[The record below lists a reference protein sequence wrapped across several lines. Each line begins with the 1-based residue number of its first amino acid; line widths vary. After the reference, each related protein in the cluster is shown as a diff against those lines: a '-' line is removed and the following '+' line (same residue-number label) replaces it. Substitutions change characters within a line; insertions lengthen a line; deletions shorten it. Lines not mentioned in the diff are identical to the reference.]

1 MDRVENVATPLTA
14 ATVAVPDSA
23 PPFGLK
29 PMDTVML
36 AVEPV
41 TVLLNA
47 SCTVTCTAGLIATP
61 AVAFVG
67 CAVKA
72 SLDAAA
78 GLMVKATLPAPVSA
92 PEAAVSV
99 ERVPGSSLDRL

>member
-1 MDRVENVATPLTA
+1 MVRVDNVAPPPTA
-14 ATVAVPDSA
+14 DTVVVPDSA
-23 PPFGLK
+23 PPLGLK

-36 AVEPV
+36 AVELV

-61 AVAFVG
+61 AVALVG

-92 PEAAVSV
+92 PEAAF
-99 ERVPGSSLDRL
+99 RV